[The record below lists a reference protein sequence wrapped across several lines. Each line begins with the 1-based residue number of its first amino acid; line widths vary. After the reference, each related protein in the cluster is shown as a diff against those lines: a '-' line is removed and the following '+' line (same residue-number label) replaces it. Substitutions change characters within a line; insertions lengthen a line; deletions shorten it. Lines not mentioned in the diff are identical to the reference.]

1 MSGAPV
7 DRLVVV
13 RQCRLLVVD
22 DTPAD
27 RRQLTDR
34 LLALQQGYEVE
45 QAAGGVEALEAARR
59 AVPDLI
65 LLDVMMPDL
74 NGFEVCRLLRA
85 DPAFAAVPIVLVTSL
100 DASADRVRGLEAGAD
115 DFVSKPYKTEE
126 LRARIRSLLRVKSL
140 YDQVAAQR
148 EELARWSATLSE
160 RVAEQVRQID
170 RLARLKRFFS
180 PALAE
185 RLVQDGDANPMR
197 SHRQEISV
205 LFADLRGFTAF
216 AEAVEPEMLMDVLG
230 EFHASMGEAIHRH
243 EGTLERFTGDGLM
256 VFFNDPE
263 PQPDHAERA
272 VALAL
277 EMQER
282 GAALCRQWRERGST
296 LGLGLGASCGAATLG
311 AIGFAGRQDYAAIGS
326 VTNRAARLCAQAR
339 AGELLVCDGLWQ
351 RLPASARPADARGP
365 EHLVLGG
372 LAEAVPVYRVGATS
386 APAAA

>member
-1 MSGAPV
+1 MSDGQV
-7 DRLVVV
+7 DRSVVA
-13 RQCRLLVVD
+13 RRCRLLVVD

-34 LLALQQGYEVE
+34 LLALQQGYDVE
-45 QAAGGVEALEAARR
+45 QAASGVEALEAARR

-100 DASADRVRGLEAGAD
+100 DASVDRVRGLEAGAD

-140 YDQVAAQR
+140 YDQVTAQR

-160 RVAEQVRQID
+160 RVDQQVGQIE

>member
-1 MSGAPV
+1 MSNRPADASVPA
-7 DRLVVV
+7 RC
-13 RQCRLLVVD
+13 CRLLVVD

-27 RRQLTDR
+27 RRQLVDR
-34 LLALQQGYEVE
+34 LLALQQGYEVD
-45 QAAGGVEALEAARR
+45 QAASGVEALEAARR
-59 AVPDLI
+59 ALPDLI

-74 NGFEVCRLLRA
+74 NGFEVCRLLRS

-126 LRARIRSLLRVKSL
+126 LRARIRSLLRVKLL
-140 YDQVAAQR
+140 YDQVAMQR

-160 RVAEQVRQID
+160 RVDEQVRQIE

-180 PALAE
+180 PGLAE
-185 RLVQDGDANPMR
+185 RLVQEGDANPMR

-216 AEAVEPEMLMDVLG
+216 AEAVEPEVLMGVLG

-263 PQPDHAERA
+263 TQPDHAERA

-282 GAALCRQWRERGST
+282 GAALCRQWRERGSA
-296 LGLGLGASCGAATLG
+296 LALGLGASCGAATLG

-351 RLPASARPADARGP
+351 RLPTSARPAGARGP
-365 EHLVLGG
+365 ERLVLAGV
-372 LAEAVPVYRVGATS
+372 AEAVPVYRLGATS

>member
-1 MSGAPV
+1 MSEDPTGGS
-7 DRLVVV
+7 VVP
-13 RQCRLLVVD
+13 RRRLLVVD

-34 LLALQQGYEVE
+34 LLALQQDYEVE
-45 QAAGGVEALEAARR
+45 QAASGVEALEAARR
-59 AVPDLI
+59 SVPDLI

-148 EELARWSATLSE
+148 EELARWSATLSA
-160 RVAEQVRQID
+160 RVEAQVAQIE

-216 AEAVEPEMLMDVLG
+216 AEAVEPEVLMRVLG
-230 EFHASMGEAIHRH
+230 EFHASMGEAIHRY

-272 VALAL
+272 LALAL
-277 EMQER
+277 DMQAR
-282 GAALCRQWRERGST
+282 GAALSQRWRERGSVLD
-296 LGLGLGASCGAATLG
+296 LGLGLSCGPATLG
-311 AIGFAGRQDYAAIGS
+311 AIGFDDRQDYAAIGS
-326 VTNRAARLCAQAR
+326 VTNRAARLCARAR

-351 RLPASARPADARGP
+351 RLPAGARPPDARGP
-365 EHLVLGG
+365 ERLMLGG
-372 LAEAVPVYRVGATS
+372 LADAVAVYRVGVTS

>member
-1 MSGAPV
+1 MSDAPV
-7 DRLVVV
+7 DRLVVA

-27 RRQLTDR
+27 RRVLTDR

-45 QAAGGVEALEAARR
+45 QASSGVEALAAARR

-85 DPAFAAVPIVLVTSL
+85 DSAFAAVPIVLVTSL

-126 LRARIRSLLRVKSL
+126 LRARIRSLLRVKAL

-160 RVAEQVRQID
+160 RVAEQLGQIE

-185 RLVQDGDANPMR
+185 RLVQDGDTNPMR
-197 SHRQEISV
+197 SHRQDISV

-216 AEAVEPEMLMDVLG
+216 AEAVGPDVLMGVLG

-256 VFFNDPE
+256 VFFNDPV
-263 PQPDHAERA
+263 PQADHVERA
-272 VALAL
+272 LSLAL
-277 EMQER
+277 EMQAR
-282 GAALCRQWRERGST
+282 GALLRERWLARGT
-296 LGLGLGASCGAATLG
+296 ELGLGLGLSCGTATLG
-311 AIGFAGRQDYAAIGS
+311 AIGFDARQDYAAIGS

-351 RLPASARPADARGP
+351 RLPVTARPLDARGP
-365 EHLVLGG
+365 EQLVLGG
-372 LAEAVPVYRVGATS
+372 IAGAVPVYRVGSTS

>member
-1 MSGAPV
+1 MSGVLPPAP
-7 DRLVVV
+7 RI
-13 RQCRLLVVD
+13 LVVD

-27 RRQLTDR
+27 RRQLIDR
-34 LLALQQGYEVE
+34 LHALRQGYELE
-45 QAAGGVEALEAARR
+45 QAASGMAAIDTARR
-59 AVPDLI
+59 WHPDLI

-85 DPAFAAVPIVLVTSL
+85 EPAFAAVPIVLVTSL

-140 YDQVAAQR
+140 YDEVTAQR
-148 EELARWSATLSE
+148 EQLAEWSQTLSR
-160 RVAEQVRQID
+160 RVDEQLRQLE

-216 AEAVEPEMLMDVLG
+216 AEAVVPEVLMGVLG

-243 EGTLERFTGDGLM
+243 AGTLERFTGDGLM

-277 EMQER
+277 EMQAR
-282 GAALCRQWRERGST
+282 GVALSQRWRERGSV
-296 LGLGLGASCGAATLG
+296 LGLGLGLSCGPATLG
-311 AIGFAGRQDYAAIGS
+311 AIGFDDRQDYAAIGS

-351 RLPASARPADARGP
+351 RLPATARPAVARGP
-365 EHLVLGG
+365 ERLMLEG
-372 LAEAVPVYRVGATS
+372 LAEAVAAYRVGPTS